1 MMPNHSRYFLW
12 SFSSLLFFS
21 CGEEINDLD
30 NSGNSLWSGNETQ
43 FINDFTF
50 GNSGDQKEIPRL
62 LKTSNGYPF
71 SGVLEMNETSHLSE
85 KEYQDGILD
94 GKSIKRSL
102 DGSWVEANYRKG
114 KLHGS
119 MTFFDAKGK
128 IRSIMYY
135 ENGKLVTP
143 R

>member
-1 MMPNHSRYFLW
+1 MVFFFTS
-12 SFSSLLFFS
+12 FFS

-30 NSGNSLWSGNETQ
+30 NSGNSVWSGNETQ

-50 GNSGDQKEIPRL
+50 ENSGDQKEIPRL
-62 LKTSNGYPF
+62 LETSNGYPF
-71 SGVLEMNETSHLSE
+71 SGVLEMNETSHVSE

-102 DGSWVEANYRKG
+102 DGSWVEANYQKG

-128 IRSIMYY
+128 IRSIMFY

-143 R
+143 L